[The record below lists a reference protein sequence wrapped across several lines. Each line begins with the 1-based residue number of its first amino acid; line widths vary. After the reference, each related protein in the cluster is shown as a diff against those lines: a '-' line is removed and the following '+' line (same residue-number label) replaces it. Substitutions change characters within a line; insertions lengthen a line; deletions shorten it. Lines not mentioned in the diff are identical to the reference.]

1 MAAPPR
7 PPEPSPL
14 AAARKALRS
23 WYEPRREAY
32 PWRRGPV
39 DPYRVLVTEVMAQQ
53 TQARRVA
60 AAFGPFLD
68 RFPTVETLASASRAD
83 VVRAWANLGY
93 NRRAIALHEA
103 ARAIVRTHAG
113 RVPRD
118 ADALVALPG
127 VGPYTAA
134 AVASI
139 AFGAPVAAVDTNA
152 RRVIARAGSGLEPD
166 EIAPGDLDRAALAW
180 LDPGD
185 PGLWNQAVMDLGRV
199 VCRPRAP
206 LCDVCPLRPGCE
218 FVAAGRTARGSS
230 RPSPVFD
237 GSSRQAR
244 GAVVRALRT
253 RGTLTHGELASSTGL
268 APDRVD
274 AAIDSL
280 IRDEIVQRSRG
291 RLRLHRG

>member
-1 MAAPPR
+1 
-7 PPEPSPL
+7 
-14 AAARKALRS
+14 LRS

-32 PWRRGPV
+32 PWRKGPT

-53 TQARRVA
+53 TQAPRVA
-60 AAFGPFLD
+60 AAFGPFLE

-93 NRRAIALHEA
+93 NRRAVALHEA

-118 ADALVALPG
+118 VDALVALPG

-139 AFGAPVAAVDTNA
+139 AYGEQVAAVDTNV
-152 RRVIARAGSGLEPD
+152 RRVIARADGGREPD
-166 EIAPGDLDRAALAW
+166 EVAPADLDRAAFAW
-180 LDPGD
+180 LDRPD

-199 VCRPRAP
+199 VCRPRVP
-206 LCDVCPLRPGCE
+206 RCDRCPLHPWCL
-218 FVAAGRTARGSS
+218 FAAAGRTGRGST
-230 RPSPVFD
+230 RHGTAFE

-244 GAVVRALRT
+244 GAVVRTLRT
-253 RGTLTHGELASSTGL
+253 RGPLTREELASSTGL
-268 APDRVD
+268 APGRVD
-274 AAIDSL
+274 AALDSL
-280 IRDEIVQRSRG
+280 LRDDIVQGTRG
-291 RLRLHRG
+291 RFCLHPG